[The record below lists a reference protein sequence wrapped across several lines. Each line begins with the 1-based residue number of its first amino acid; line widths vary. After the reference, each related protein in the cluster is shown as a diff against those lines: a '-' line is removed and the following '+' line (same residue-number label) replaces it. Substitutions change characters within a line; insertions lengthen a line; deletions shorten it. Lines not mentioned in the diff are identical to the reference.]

1 MRYVNQLQHPH
12 LLYTTRTT
20 LEGEERE
27 KGRTTTVKSSGCGLC
42 SAIMVA
48 DRLLSDY
55 QFDLPDAFQLSY
67 DVEAN
72 CRVGTNYKRYAP
84 ALAEKLGLRL
94 EMTEDPERLRSCLR
108 TGGAAVALVGE
119 REDHIGVFTHGRHY
133 IAVIGGEP
141 DGRIALLDPSY
152 KEGKYEE
159 EGRQGKVEVKNGVI
173 ALCSMEV
180 LQEDAV
186 KDGEAYYLFWRK

>member
-12 LLYTTRTT
+12 MLYTTRTT

-27 KGRTTTVKSSGCGLC
+27 KGRTTTIKSSGCGLC

-48 DRLLSDY
+48 DRLLTDY
-55 QFDLPDAFQLSY
+55 QFDLPDAIQLSY

-72 CRVGTNYKRYAP
+72 YRVGTSYKRYAP
-84 ALAEKLGLRL
+84 AFAEKLGLRL
-94 EMTEDPERLRSCLR
+94 EITSDPERLRSCLR
-108 TGGAAVALVGE
+108 TGGAAVALVGV
-119 REDHIGVFTHGRHY
+119 REGYVAVFTRGRHY
-133 IAVIGGEP
+133 VAVVGEEP
-141 DGRIALLDPSY
+141 DGRLAVLDPAY
-152 KEGKYEE
+152 YEGKYEE
-159 EGRQGKVEVKNGVI
+159 EGRKGKVEMKNGVI

-186 KDGEAYYLFWRK
+186 KDSDAYYLFWRK